1 MFRQLQCNYYYHCNY
16 NYSLSL
22 LLPPIF
28 RLIILQL
35 FLPIIFS
42 TIIVFSFVVHKNSTW
57 KYIFSLEQY
66 FAGKNKKLF
75 YLFSLIYSYMDK
87 KREKITLY
95 LYANHLTRHKRRWK
109 VSRSNILHRFFF
121 PPLQQLINARG
132 TNASPITHRARNKI
146 TSQSSTNI
154 RGTAITFSAE
164 RLSPGRPPSSRL
176 QSLIRRKFNF
186 SLCDPLSS
194 RKPERTKCRKL
205 RRTELPKGGKESST
219 RKRERERERGV
230 LVKQI

>member
-1 MFRQLQCNYYYHCNY
+1 MKGFA
-16 NYSLSL
+16 
-22 LLPPIF
+22 
-28 RLIILQL
+28 LI
-35 FLPIIFS
+35 
-42 TIIVFSFVVHKNSTW
+42 SF
-57 KYIFSLEQY
+57 I
-66 FAGKNKKLF
+66 
-75 YLFSLIYSYMDK
+75 
-87 KREKITLY
+87 
-95 LYANHLTRHKRRWK
+95 
-109 VSRSNILHRFFF
+109 RFFF

-132 TNASPITHRARNKI
+132 TNASPIITHRARNKI

-219 RKRERERERGV
+219 RKRERERERERGV